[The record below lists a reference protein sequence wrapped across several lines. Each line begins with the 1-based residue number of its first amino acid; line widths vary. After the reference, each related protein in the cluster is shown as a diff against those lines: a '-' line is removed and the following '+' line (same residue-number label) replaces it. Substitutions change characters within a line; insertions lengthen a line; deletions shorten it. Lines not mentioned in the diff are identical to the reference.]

1 MAAPIADNSTPSG
14 GRVPGDSTARL
25 IVGPMDAA
33 DSLVFTT
40 SAISIGWKWYGT
52 NICGV
57 PSSRT

>member
-14 GRVPGDSTARL
+14 GRVPGDS
-25 IVGPMDAA
+25 MDAA